1 MNDKEK
7 IKKELSEIL
16 FELKL
21 SKTSIEKRNELLNR
35 KKELEDSY
43 KHILYEEKTR

>member
-1 MNDKEK
+1 MNDRER

-21 SKTSIEKRNELLNR
+21 SKTSIERRNELLNR
-35 KKELEDSY
+35 KKELDNLY
-43 KHILYEEKTR
+43 KEKTR

>member
-1 MNDKEK
+1 MNDKER

-21 SKTSIEKRNELLNR
+21 SKTSIERRNELLDR
-35 KKELEDSY
+35 KKELDNLY
-43 KHILYEEKTR
+43 KEKTR